1 MIILKVSDEIIISA
15 LLSEKTIS
23 AAAKKI
29 GISERSIY
37 NRMQTASFQQEYE
50 TARRR
55 VLECTLLNLQGCL
68 NAAAETIC
76 QIMLDG
82 DASPQTRLN
91 ACNMIFCQ
99 YLKFSEHL
107 ENCSQKARENPFD
120 IFDPL

>member
-1 MIILKVSDEIIISA
+1 MKVSDEIIISA

-68 NAAAETIC
+68 NAATC
-76 QIMLDG
+76 LTVMQV
-82 DASPQTRLN
+82 
-91 ACNMIFCQ
+91 
-99 YLKFSEHL
+99 LKR
-107 ENCSQKARENPFD
+107 A
-120 IFDPL
+120 